1 MTWLLKKLDMART
14 NRSGFRIGRLTKRE
28 CERERDR
35 KGGGAGGGGERGLVD
50 ILVQAKN

>member
-35 KGGGAGGGGERGLVD
+35 KGGGGGGERGLVD